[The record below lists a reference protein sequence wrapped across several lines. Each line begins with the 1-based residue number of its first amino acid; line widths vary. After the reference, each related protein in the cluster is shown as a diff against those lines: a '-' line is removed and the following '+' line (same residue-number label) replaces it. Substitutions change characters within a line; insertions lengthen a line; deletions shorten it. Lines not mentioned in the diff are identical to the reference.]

1 MEILELIYKISE
13 LKILLDGFIAAWTM
27 QLKKKK
33 NSESEEMAIETV
45 QAETQRKL
53 WWGKK

>member
-27 QLKKKK
+27 QLKKK

>member
-27 QLKKKK
+27 QLKKK
-33 NSESEEMAIETV
+33 NSESEEMVIETV
-45 QAETQRKL
+45 QAETEKTVV
-53 WWGKK
+53 GKK